1 MQRQILNN
9 LNDLDIENNQ
19 LRKQLEEAEA
29 FIAELQ
35 AKQGETE

>member
-19 LRKQLEEAEA
+19 LRKQLEESEEV
-29 FIAELQ
+29 IAELQ